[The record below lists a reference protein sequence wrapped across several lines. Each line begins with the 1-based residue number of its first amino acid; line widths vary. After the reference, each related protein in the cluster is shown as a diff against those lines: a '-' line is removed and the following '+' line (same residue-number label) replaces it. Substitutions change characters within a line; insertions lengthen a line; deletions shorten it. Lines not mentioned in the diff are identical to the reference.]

1 LTQKIKKIILNH
13 LLSQNDWMQS
23 KLVNHKDKIVVI
35 EISGFKLVLR
45 VDENG
50 LLQSINNSENFDCF
64 IKLTANDFINQLINN
79 NNGNISIKGDLELA
93 NQVSQVLKKIEWDV
107 EEDLSRYIGDI
118 PAIHTTKILKKVIT
132 SSQKN
137 IKNITGA
144 LLEYWQEENKIL
156 TKKRNVEIFYSEVDK
171 IFEDTER
178 LEARIKIMIEKKCY
192 EYI

>member
-1 LTQKIKKIILNH
+1 MTHKIKKIILNH

-23 KLVNHKDKIVVI
+23 KLINHKNKVIVI
-35 EISGFKLVLR
+35 EISGFKLILR
-45 VDENG
+45 IDKNG
-50 LLQSINNSENFDCF
+50 LLQSLNESEKNDCI
-64 IKLTANDFINQLINN
+64 IKLTVNDFINQLINN
-79 NNGNISIKGDLELA
+79 NNGNISIEGDLELA

-118 PAIHTTKILKKVIT
+118 PAIQTTKILKKVIT

-178 LEARIKIMIEKKCY
+178 LEARIKIMIEKKML
-192 EYI
+192 

>member
-1 LTQKIKKIILNH
+1 MTQKIKKIILNH

-79 NNGNISIKGDLELA
+79 NNGNISIEGDLELA
-93 NQVSQVLKKIEWDV
+93 NQVSQVLKEIEWDV

-118 PAIHTTKILKKVIT
+118 PAIQTTKILKKVIT

-137 IKNITGA
+137 IENITGA

-171 IFEDTER
+171 IVEDTER
-178 LEARIKIMIEKKCY
+178 LEARIEIMIEKKML
-192 EYI
+192 

>member
-1 LTQKIKKIILNH
+1 MTQKIKKIILNH

-144 LLEYWQEENKIL
+144 LIEYWQEENKNL

-178 LEARIKIMIEKKCY
+178 LEARIKIMIEKKML
-192 EYI
+192 

>member
-178 LEARIKIMIEKKCY
+178 LEARIKIMIEKKML
-192 EYI
+192 